1 MVSVSIQQN
10 ETGLLS
16 VLYKNKRKESKSVAR
31 LASGKKITSAGDDP
45 APYAISQK
53 MRVQIRALAQAK
65 QNEENGSSLMATA
78 ESAMQNIVENLK
90 TMKELAVKAANG
102 IYTTQDR
109 QTIQKEFSSK
119 LAEIEDISAE
129 ANFNG
134 KVLLDGSYRNGELLD
149 VDTVDKP
156 TGPTV
161 ILGETAGNITIS
173 KDGIY
178 AVANGYKGN
187 ITITASN
194 VLLKPAGV
202 SPLSEVHI
210 NCATE
215 GTTLWLSSLTIQ
227 NSTTSGSV
235 VKFTG
240 TGNVLHTDGDCLLN
254 IEKNYSSAAVV
265 DMGDELTVENSG
277 TLSITNGA
285 TSYGAGIG
293 TNGNTT
299 GKRLTLQGGTFSV
312 YGSGLGAGIGTGDGG
327 QLGQL
332 IIRDAELKGK
342 TTDYGAPV
350 GCGAGQASVGELTI
364 SNCNGSLM
372 TDTDS
377 VPFGQNGLKNGKL
390 GSVSVFSNTLVYD
403 GTVVPNTP
411 LNPLQMQTDST
422 ASKATNFYLNA
433 MAPKALGIDLLQ
445 LNTRD
450 KAKVAVRRLDTS
462 LQYALNQVTL
472 AGAYQ
477 QRMEKMGDNLTT
489 ETENMTRA
497 ESVICDADMA
507 KEMVAYTKQRVLL
520 QAGQSMLAQAN
531 QQKSNVLH
539 LLQD

>member
-1 MVSVSIQQN
+1 MSVSIQQN
-10 ETGLLS
+10 EMGLLS
-16 VLYKNKRKESKSVAR
+16 VLHKTERKESKSAAR

-156 TGPTV
+156 TGRTV
-161 ILGETAGNITIS
+161 IIGQSAGTLTIS
-173 KDGIY
+173 ADGVYSIADGY
-178 AVANGYKGN
+178 NG
-187 ITITASN
+187 TINVEASN

-202 SPLSEVHI
+202 SSLSEVHI

-215 GTTLWLSSLTIQ
+215 GMNLWLSSVTIQ
-227 NSTTSGSV
+227 NTTTSGSV

-240 TGNVLHTDGDCLLN
+240 TGNVLHTAGDCLLN
-254 IEKNYSSAAVV
+254 VEKNYSSVAVV
-265 DMGDELTVENSG
+265 DMGDELTVKNSD
-277 TLSITNGA
+277 TLKITNGGLS
-285 TSYGAGIG
+285 SYGAGIG
-293 TNGNTT
+293 TNANAI

-327 QLGQL
+327 QLDQL
-332 IIRDAELKGK
+332 IIRDAELEGK

-350 GCGAGQASVGELTI
+350 GCGAGKGRVNELTI
-364 SNCNGSLM
+364 SNCSGSL
-372 TDTDS
+372 TDADS
-377 VPFGQNGLKNGKL
+377 APFGQNGLKNGKL
-390 GSVSVFSNTLVYD
+390 GSVSVFSNTLAYD

-422 ASKATNFYLNA
+422 AGKVTNFYLNA
-433 MAPKALGIDLLQ
+433 MTPKALGIDLLQ

-497 ESVICDADMA
+497 KSVICDADMA
-507 KEMVAYTKQRVLL
+507 KEIVAYTKQRVLL

-539 LLQD
+539 LLQA

>member
-1 MVSVSIQQN
+1 MSVSIQQN
-10 ETGLLS
+10 EIGLLS
-16 VLYKNKRKESKSVAR
+16 VLHKTERKESKSAAR

-78 ESAMQNIVENLK
+78 EGAMQNIVENLK

-119 LAEIEDISAE
+119 LAEIEDISVE

-178 AVANGYKGN
+178 AVADGTNNIN
-187 ITITASN
+187 ITAAN
-194 VLLKPAGV
+194 VLLKPAGAN
-202 SPLSEVHI
+202 SLSEVHI
-210 NCATE
+210 NCTTE
-215 GTTLWLSSLTIQ
+215 GTTLWLSSVTIQ
-227 NSTTSGSV
+227 NTTTSGSI

-240 TGNVLHTDGDCLLN
+240 TGNILHTAGDCLLN
-254 IEKNYSSAAVV
+254 IEKNYNNTAVV
-265 DMGDELTVENSG
+265 DMGEELTVKNSG
-277 TLSITNGA
+277 TLRITNGA

-293 TNGNTT
+293 TNANAT

-312 YGSGLGAGIGTGDGG
+312 SGSGLGAGIGTGDGG
-327 QLGQL
+327 QLDQL

-350 GCGAGQASVGELTI
+350 GCGAGQAIVGELTV
-364 SNCNGSLM
+364 SNCSGSL
-372 TDTDS
+372 TDADS
-377 VPFGQNGLKNGKL
+377 APFGQNGLKNGKL
-390 GSVSVFSNTLVYD
+390 GSVSVFSNTLAYD
-403 GTVVPNTP
+403 GTIVPNTP
-411 LNPLQMQTDST
+411 LNSLQMQTDST
-422 ASKATNFYLNA
+422 AGKATNFYLNA
-433 MAPKALGIDLLQ
+433 MTPKALGIDLLQ